1 MVDDVSPDQPSAS
14 SASAGRSD
22 AGSDATSAE
31 RPRSG
36 RRKRSDYATRDLTKG
51 SIRKNLWFLG
61 WPQIAEGFLGVVDQ
75 LADLIWAG
83 RIGFQAIA
91 GLGVAQSYL
100 MMVITAR
107 MGLDAGMR
115 SMISRAV
122 GAGETVYAN
131 HVLLQSLTL
140 TTFIAFFVVLIGM
153 LFTEPMLR
161 IIGLSEGIVAQA
173 APYMRVQFLAMSVM
187 SYQRLSGGA
196 LQAAGDSITPL
207 RAATVTRVLHLV
219 ISPFLIF
226 GWLGTP
232 PMGLAGAAMANLLAQ
247 GVGVAMNMY
256 ALFQGTSRL
265 HLTFEGYYIDW
276 PLLGRIMKIGA
287 PASVSGMQRSISQL
301 IVVGIVAQF
310 SDAAVAAFALT
321 RRSENLINQSSRG
334 MGRAAGAL
342 AGQNLGAGH
351 ADRAKASV
359 LWAIIY
365 ITGISLP
372 LVIIFLAF
380 PEAVASFFNSDS
392 KFVSLATVW
401 ISVAAIGY
409 LAMSAVQVYTQ
420 AFNTSGSTFAPMVV
434 TLLTMWAV
442 ELPLCYALS
451 FFTPLREFGVAWGIL
466 VGMFLRFFIFT
477 WYYQRG
483 TWLRT
488 GMM

>member
-1 MVDDVSPDQPSAS
+1 MVDDTSEVRPNAPSGGVGRAGDAS
-14 SASAGRSD
+14 GATDAEGPRARGRGRS
-22 AGSDATSAE
+22 E
-31 RPRSG
+31 
-36 RRKRSDYATRDLTKG
+36 YATRDLTKG

-75 LADLIWAG
+75 IADLFWAG

-122 GAGETVYAN
+122 GAGQTAYAN

-140 TTFIAFFVVLIGM
+140 TSFIAIFVILLGVL
-153 LFTEPMLR
+153 LTEPMLR
-161 IIGLSEGIVAQA
+161 VVGLSEAVVSQA
-173 APYMRVQFLAMSVM
+173 APYMRVQFFAMSVM
-187 SYQRLSGGA
+187 SYQRLAGGA

-207 RAATVTRVLHLV
+207 RAAAVTRVLHLV
-219 ISPFLIF
+219 LSPILIF
-226 GWLGTP
+226 GWLGAP

-256 ALFQGTSRL
+256 ALFRGTSRL

-276 PLLGRIMKIGA
+276 PLLGRIMRIGA
-287 PASVSGMQRSISQL
+287 PASVTGMQRSVSQL

-310 SDAAVAAFALT
+310 GDAAVAAFALT
-321 RRSENLINQSSRG
+321 RRSENLVNQSSRG

-342 AGQNLGAGH
+342 AGQNLGAGYT
-351 ADRAKASV
+351 DRAKASV
-359 LWAIIY
+359 LWALIY

-372 LVIIFLAF
+372 IVIIFLAF
-380 PEAVASFFNSDS
+380 PEVVASFFNTDS

-401 ISVAAIGY
+401 ISIAALGY

-434 TLLTMWAV
+434 TVLTMWAV
-442 ELPLCYALS
+442 ELPLCYFLA
-451 FFTPLREFGVAWGIL
+451 FFTPLREFGVAWAI
-466 VGMFLRFFIFT
+466 VIGMVLRFVVFT

-483 TWLRT
+483 KWLRT